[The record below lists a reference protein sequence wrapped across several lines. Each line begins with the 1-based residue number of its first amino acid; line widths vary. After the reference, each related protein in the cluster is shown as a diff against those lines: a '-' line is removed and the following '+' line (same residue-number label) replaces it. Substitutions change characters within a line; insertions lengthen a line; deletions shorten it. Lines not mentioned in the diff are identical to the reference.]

1 MSCSVHFLLHWVKIC
16 VIESSFF
23 CPILI
28 WYPLWLLTPQKVVKR
43 VSQRGGA
50 GRGLVPP
57 SGFLS
62 VLNWALTNEH
72 LLESQTGISAIIQG
86 HGAIKSEEYYVTLIY
101 VVFNNKRFLNEFLL
115 LRLYHEGVTCSSF
128 WSSGPYQF
136 HLIIRNEEMNTVL
149 L

>member
-1 MSCSVHFLLHWVKIC
+1 MSLSLHFSAQSWYD
-16 VIESSFF
+16 
-23 CPILI
+23 ILSDY
-28 WYPLWLLTPQKVVKR
+28 WHQQKVVKR
-43 VSQRGGA
+43 VSQRGGE

-62 VLNWALTNEH
+62 VLNWPLTNEH

-86 HGAIKSEEYYVTLIY
+86 HGAIKSEEFYITLTYVAL
-101 VVFNNKRFLNEFLL
+101 NNKIWLLNEFLL

-136 HLIIRNEEMNTVL
+136 HVIIRNEEMNTVL

>member
-1 MSCSVHFLLHWVKIC
+1 MSFSVHFMLHWVKIC
-16 VIESSFF
+16 VIESAFF

-28 WYPLWLLTPQKVVKR
+28 WYPLWLLTPAKSGQTSFSER
-43 VSQRGGA
+43 

-62 VLNWALTNEH
+62 VLNWPLTNEH

-101 VVFNNKRFLNEFLL
+101 VVLNNKIWFLNEFLL

-136 HLIIRNEEMNTVL
+136 HVIIRNEEMNTVL